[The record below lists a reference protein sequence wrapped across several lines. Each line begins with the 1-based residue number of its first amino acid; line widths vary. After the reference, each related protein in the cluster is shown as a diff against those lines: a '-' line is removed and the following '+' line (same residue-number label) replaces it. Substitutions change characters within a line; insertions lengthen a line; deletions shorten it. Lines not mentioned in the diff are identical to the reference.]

1 MMYLIRNLKTIPKWK
16 YRSFFQ
22 TSIKDMAKFL
32 AQKHHP
38 NEAGTLIDDEV
49 KKEVESAPDYYPL
62 VEGRYIKF
70 NPDFKLE

>member
-1 MMYLIRNLKTIPKWK
+1 MMYLIFKLKTIPKWK

-38 NEAGTLIDDEV
+38 NEAGALIDTEV
-49 KKEVESAPDYYPL
+49 LKETKLAPDYYPL
-62 VEGRYIKF
+62 LEGRYI
-70 NPDFKLE
+70 